1 MLQYSGTLQPATG
14 PGPDSDVKTDKF
26 LKKLAKED
34 PEQYRKVFAEFR
46 KVSTTWKAGG
56 RGQKRGNFSP
66 QSVIYSEAAT
76 ATKRKKLS
84 ANATAMDKIDYLH
97 HFQHVVPLGKRLTY
111 AEAQLAW
118 ARDLSP
124 NSDLDKVRPS

>member
-1 MLQYSGTLQPATG
+1 MLNATVQWHPAAG
-14 PGPDSDVKTDKF
+14 NRPGPDSDVKTDKF

-66 QSVIYSEAAT
+66 QSVIYSEGRDGHE
-76 ATKRKKLS
+76 KE
-84 ANATAMDKIDYLH
+84 
-97 HFQHVVPLGKRLTY
+97 
-111 AEAQLAW
+111 EAVGERHSNGQ
-118 ARDLSP
+118 
-124 NSDLDKVRPS
+124 N